1 MGTNKPT
8 LGHCRDCQAP
18 IMFAKHVR
26 TGFDNKLDIQPHP
39 NGNALVD
46 RQLMRYEFLT
56 GKDLERARAEKRQLY
71 IAHAATCSQ
80 KESLAETGQGRE
92 VTRV

>member
-46 RQLMRYEFLT
+46 RL
-56 GKDLERARAEKRQLY
+56 
-71 IAHAATCSQ
+71 AHA
-80 KESLAETGQGRE
+80 L
-92 VTRV
+92 RVSDWRRP